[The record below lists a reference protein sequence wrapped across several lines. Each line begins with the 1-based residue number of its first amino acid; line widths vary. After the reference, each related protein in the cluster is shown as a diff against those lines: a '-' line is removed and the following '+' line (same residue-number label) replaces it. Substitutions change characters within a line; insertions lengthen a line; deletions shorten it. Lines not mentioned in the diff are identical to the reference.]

1 MYILFLWQLIS
12 AKRSGTFL
20 DAANTCEPSTSSEV
34 NKPSTSADK
43 DEAESDLLSSGSE
56 ELCVQAAPINL
67 VEMSEE
73 ASMTADQ
80 LRKTF
85 VYHHFMLIYT
95 HY

>member
-56 ELCVQAAPINL
+56 ELCVQAALINL
-67 VEMSEE
+67 VEMSE
-73 ASMTADQ
+73 ASVTADQ
-80 LRKTF
+80 VGKPF